1 MLISLERGIWA
12 KGGEG
17 DPSIRCAS
25 GKTKAG
31 DRENVPYLRRL
42 GEDRC
47 DLLADILGVLQRCSR
62 RRLHSNDQVTL
73 VLVGDEALWH
83 TNQYKIGH
91 CEAGEKQNHRNY
103 PVVEESAQGAPVAFG
118 YASDYFVDL
127 GKEPTV
133 LATLASQQDRRKRR
147 SESQCIESRNGN
159 GECDSECELPEKN
172 SRRAGKERDRQEH
185 GHQHQGGCD
194 DRSGHLFHGS

>member
-1 MLISLERGIWA
+1 MLISLACRICA

-31 DRENVPYLRRL
+31 DREDVPYLRLL

-47 DLLADILGVLQRCSR
+47 DLLTDILGVLQRCSR

-73 VLVGDEALWH
+73 VLVGNEALWH
-83 TNQYKIGH
+83 TSENKIGH
-91 CEAGEKQNHRNY
+91 CEAGEKQDHRNC
-103 PVVEESAQGAPVAFG
+103 PVVEEFAQGAPVAFG
-118 YASDYFVDL
+118 YAGDYLVNL
-127 GKEPTV
+127 RKKPAV
-133 LATLASQQDRRKRR
+133 LAALASQQDRRKRR

-185 GHQHQGGCD
+185 GHQHQ
-194 DRSGHLFHGS
+194 